1 MSRLTANSQRG
12 DEGVALILALLF
24 VVLMAAVVVDLA
36 YEMQVEAM
44 FVDQQDAE
52 FEAYVAAKSA
62 VAGGMGLLAADYYGT
77 GDLFTDTI
85 NEPRTQNQ
93 NQTAQHNQ
101 NQEPGQN
108 PGQNQQ
114 QNQGQLYDSLD
125 DAWAQGVAA
134 TPVNDA
140 TMQCT
145 IQDEFGKINLNRLL
159 IITSNGQLE
168 VYTPIEDRLRM
179 LLEYREL
186 EEKTVDTIVDS
197 LIDWMDSGDDGAHEP
212 NGSETDYYQTLDPP
226 YAAKDGPMDSIE
238 ELLLIPGVTPEVYY
252 GNPDKE
258 QLPLPDLLTVHGHPE
273 GKINVNTAPIPVL
286 EAHFAARRE
295 FDPQAQAEDLAMQI
309 HDRGPYQNV
318 DELRQDGLLDEND
331 PRGRNNNT
339 NNGNSNNRPAPKQD
353 RADQSNTDQ
362 NQNGNQNGQGDN
374 AVNEPD
380 MLDVVSS
387 VFRLRGDGWKD
398 DAMVRIEAYVWRSAA
413 ETGVAPELFRMVDW
427 RVIE

>member
-1 MSRLTANSQRG
+1 MNPLAANSRRG

-44 FVDQQDAE
+44 FVDQQDAQ
-52 FEAYVAAKSA
+52 FEAYIAAKSA
-62 VAGGMGLLAADYYGT
+62 IAGGMGLLAADYYGT
-77 GDLFTDTI
+77 GDLFTNTAND
-85 NEPRTQNQ
+85 PRTQDQNKKPNPQQNQ
-93 NQTAQHNQ
+93 NQNTDQ
-101 NQEPGQN
+101 NQGQN
-108 PGQNQQ
+108 EEQNQG

-125 DAWAQGVAA
+125 DAWAQGVAV

-140 TMQCT
+140 TMQCA

-159 IITSNGQLE
+159 ILTGNGQLE
-168 VYTPIEDRLRM
+168 VYTPIEDRLRA

-186 EEKTVDTIVDS
+186 DEETVDTIVDS

-212 NGSETDYYQTLDPP
+212 NGSETDYYQSLDPP

-238 ELLLIPGVTPEVYY
+238 ELLLIPGITPEVYY

-295 FDPQAQAEDLAMQI
+295 FDP
-309 HDRGPYQNV
+309 
-318 DELRQDGLLDEND
+318 
-331 PRGRNNNT
+331 
-339 NNGNSNNRPAPKQD
+339 
-353 RADQSNTDQ
+353 
-362 NQNGNQNGQGDN
+362 
-374 AVNEPD
+374 
-380 MLDVVSS
+380 
-387 VFRLRGDGWKD
+387 
-398 DAMVRIEAYVWRSAA
+398 
-413 ETGVAPELFRMVDW
+413 
-427 RVIE
+427 